1 MKRILTILAA
11 FACLCSCETL
21 DHTGTFETDVQK
33 LYDDYTLTDIHWSG
47 LAVNLNQDNYGF
59 WALFN
64 EFKNKIGYYEPDY
77 TATVNNGIIY
87 NSDMEWAEYAAAFH
101 VVLPYPH
108 HVVSDGKWI
117 CDEIRNIR
125 LTIRATE
132 DDFQLYQNC
141 CHIIPGYGGKE
152 DVFLAGIQDISL
164 YIESYDARSFKVG
177 LHCTLPYNESNGAQR
192 LNTDYLYYTFTR

>member
-21 DHTGTFETDVQK
+21 DYTGTFETDVQK

-87 NSDMEWAEYAAAFH
+87 NSDKEWAEYAAAFH

-108 HVVSDGKWI
+108 HVVSD
-117 CDEIRNIR
+117 
-125 LTIRATE
+125 
-132 DDFQLYQNC
+132 
-141 CHIIPGYGGKE
+141 
-152 DVFLAGIQDISL
+152 
-164 YIESYDARSFKVG
+164 
-177 LHCTLPYNESNGAQR
+177 
-192 LNTDYLYYTFTR
+192 